1 MVLGEA
7 DIIALIELLGYVDMG
22 EEHVFI
28 GEHYL
33 ELGYGAHQIET
44 QVLHLQMLTMNEED
58 RKKQEL
64 LLKNR
69 EEYAAKRKADIE
81 FKKQLEEASMRDRK
95 EKALEKQKT
104 SKGNQLNFGANL
116 VKFEPPKE
124 SR

>member
-1 MVLGEA
+1 MLKTITGLDILHKLIQNILKSPKEEKFRIFKKANKAIQSKLMVLGEA

-58 RKKQEL
+58 RKK
-64 LLKNR
+64 
-69 EEYAAKRKADIE
+69 
-81 FKKQLEEASMRDRK
+81 
-95 EKALEKQKT
+95 
-104 SKGNQLNFGANL
+104 
-116 VKFEPPKE
+116 
-124 SR
+124 